1 MSLDE
6 SLKEPWDKY
15 GIRGLI
21 ILSLMLQ
28 SFLILYAPLRR
39 QTGGKRVLF
48 VTIPLW
54 IAYLLADWVAVFTIG
69 FIMRAERSG
78 LWALW
83 SSFLLLHLGGPDTM
97 TSFSIEDNKLW
108 LRHLLGLLSR
118 VGSSV
123 YIVFVSLSND
133 DILWLPSLLVLI
145 AGIIK
150 YAERNRAL
158 YLASLD
164 NFGDNW
170 KKANQH
176 MPPVPEQF
184 SKLVS
189 SWMPQGNSND
199 DTKKGKSSFRE
210 KIAEYVGPWL
220 RDEYNFLNWWNP
232 GRLFHHKGQSSSEET
247 TDDQTSLR
255 IEVAVYLLGV
265 LKNLLVGPPLSS
277 IEKSLLPDG
286 MNEMLRAIEIQ
297 LSLLYEFLH
306 TKLPVVD
313 SKTGY
318 VCRIINLVC
327 ILGAL
332 VSFPIL
338 LNKYY
343 HRRFGKFD
351 IWLTYGLLIGALA
364 LELISMML
372 LITSDW
378 MTMAHFQKIWNS
390 DKFIN
395 KPRWSNLVPQ
405 LNIFSTCDLLTK
417 EGGLANQDSFG
428 FLGLRSLL
436 RKIRRN
442 QWVKYRRFVKDQEWL
457 FIFSTL
463 QEKKDKKQGRLIFN
477 DLKQLVKNYIHT
489 VTKNFFVIYQ
499 VVAFSLEKFDY
510 MDSLLI
516 WHIVTECCYRRKD
529 SGPKSSS
536 APAFAC
542 KHINHQKISKLLS
555 DYMFYLLVMEPTLIG
570 VSPDCWQ
577 IVFNGEDKDQI
588 NSSWLMELQCSSF
601 QGNITSGKYSF
612 SDRNE
617 SKEKRISRVKRTA
630 CELVKVLESE
640 GKRWELI
647 AKIWVWILCYAI
659 INCQPIVHARQV
671 SGGGQLLTLVW
682 LLMNYMELTPSNW
695 STTGP

>member
-1 MSLDE
+1 MSSDE

-108 LRHLLGLLSR
+108 MRHLLGLLSR

-164 NFGDNW
+164 HFGDNS

-189 SWMPQGNSND
+189 SWMPQC
-199 DTKKGKSSFRE
+199 
-210 KIAEYVGPWL
+210 
-220 RDEYNFLNWWNP
+220 
-232 GRLFHHKGQSSSEET
+232 
-247 TDDQTSLR
+247 
-255 IEVAVYLLGV
+255 
-265 LKNLLVGPPLSS
+265 PPLSS

-332 VSFPIL
+332 VSFPML

-364 LELISMML
+364 LELISIML

-395 KPRWSNLVPQ
+395 KPRWFNLVPQ

-428 FLGLRSLL
+428 FLGLRSLK
-436 RKIRRN
+436 RKIR
-442 QWVKYRRFVKDQEWL
+442 
-457 FIFSTL
+457 
-463 QEKKDKKQGRLIFN
+463 
-477 DLKQLVKNYIHT
+477 
-489 VTKNFFVIYQ
+489 
-499 VVAFSLEKFDY
+499 
-510 MDSLLI
+510 
-516 WHIVTECCYRRKD
+516 
-529 SGPKSSS
+529 
-536 APAFAC
+536 
-542 KHINHQKISKLLS
+542 
-555 DYMFYLLVMEPTLIG
+555 
-570 VSPDCWQ
+570 
-577 IVFNGEDKDQI
+577 
-588 NSSWLMELQCSSF
+588 
-601 QGNITSGKYSF
+601 
-612 SDRNE
+612 
-617 SKEKRISRVKRTA
+617 SRGA
-630 CELVKVLESE
+630 
-640 GKRWELI
+640 
-647 AKIWVWILCYAI
+647 
-659 INCQPIVHARQV
+659 
-671 SGGGQLLTLVW
+671 
-682 LLMNYMELTPSNW
+682 
-695 STTGP
+695 